1 MSTIGQEQGDSLS
14 GKLQAFY
21 DELPSDEQ
29 FLLKELLL
37 RAGGEP
43 EVSAYEDPPPSNVA
57 VVGSSGSVVF
67 TVIAPV
73 TTAATTEGNNLFP
86 GVNQSSGTGT
96 SPSVGIGF
104 RF

>member
-1 MSTIGQEQGDSLS
+1 MTTVGQEQGDSLS
-14 GKLQAFY
+14 GKLQALY

-29 FLLKELLL
+29 VLLKELLL
-37 RAGGEP
+37 QAGGEP
-43 EVSAYEDPPPSNVA
+43 EVSAYDDPPSNTA

-67 TVIAPV
+67 TVTPPV
-73 TTAATTEGNNLFP
+73 TTAATTEGNTLFP

-96 SPSVGIGF
+96 SPSIGIGI